1 MGFLTNLL
9 SSLAS
14 TFGSVVMAAVILLVA
29 FIAAGIAKSL
39 VLKLINK
46 TKLNDMLA
54 KVEPAV
60 SGKPG
65 SAKDFIGKLVY
76 LLVFLLF
83 VPGIFSAL
91 GMSSV
96 VSPITGLLNTIWGYI
111 PNILAAAIVLVI
123 GTIIARIVRQLLVPV
138 FDKLN
143 VNKLQEKAGI
153 EVANA
158 DKLSN
163 TLAYI
168 VYVLILIPTVIMALD
183 VLDIHVISDPA
194 MNMLNTLIGFIPN
207 IVIALVLIVI
217 GCMIGKFAGQLVS
230 KLIAAAGLDAKL
242 QELIDSEK
250 VVLSKAV
257 GTVVNAVIVIFF
269 VVEGLNELGL
279 GVLSQVG
286 AVIISYMPAVLAA
299 VLILTACMI
308 FSAMAEKALRK
319 NGFESYAVIVKFAII
334 TVGGFMVLNQLGI
347 ASEIVNSAF
356 ILIMAALAVAFAVA
370 FGIGGREF
378 AANMLKKLDGTA
390 EEAAEEA
397 NTEE

>member
-14 TFGSVVMAAVILLVA
+14 TFGSVIMAAVILLVA

-54 KVEPAV
+54 KVEPSV
-60 SGKPG
+60 SDKPG
-65 SAKDFIGKLVY
+65 SVKDFIGKLVY

-83 VPGIFSAL
+83 VPGIFSVL

-96 VSPITGLLNTIWGYI
+96 VSPITSLLNTVWGYI
-111 PNILAAAIVLVI
+111 PNILAAAIVLII

-143 VNKLQEKAGI
+143 INKLQEKAGI
-153 EVANA
+153 KVSNV

-163 TLAYI
+163 TLAYV

-194 MNMLNTLIGFIPN
+194 VNMLNTLIAFIPN

-217 GCMIGKFAGQLVS
+217 GCMIGKFAGQLVT

-242 QELIDSEK
+242 QELIGSEK
-250 VVLSKAV
+250 VVLSKSV

-279 GVLSQVG
+279 SVLSQVG
-286 AVIISYMPAVLAA
+286 AVVIGYMPAVLAA
-299 VLILTACMI
+299 VLILAACMI

-319 NGFESYAVIVKFAII
+319 NGFEAYAVITKFAII
-334 TVGGFMVLNQLGI
+334 AVGGFMVLNQLGI

-370 FGIGGREF
+370 FGVGGREF
-378 AANMLKKLDGTA
+378 AANVLKKLDGTA
-390 EEAAEEA
+390 EEGAKD
-397 NTEE
+397 TEE

>member
-1 MGFLTNLL
+1 MAFITNFL

-14 TFGSVVMAAVILLVA
+14 TFGSVITAAVILLVA

-46 TKLNDMLA
+46 TKLNEWLA
-54 KVEPAV
+54 NLETTM

-91 GMSSV
+91 GMASV
-96 VSPITGLLNTIWGYI
+96 VSPITNVLNIIWGYI
-111 PNILAAAIVLVI
+111 PNILAAAIVLAI

-158 DKLSN
+158 DKLSY

-183 VLDIHVISDPA
+183 ALDIHVISDPA
-194 MNMLNTLIGFIPN
+194 VSMLNTLIGFIPSI
-207 IVIALVLIVI
+207 IVALVLIVI

-242 QELIDSEK
+242 QDLIDSDK
-250 VVLSKAV
+250 VVLSKSI

-269 VVEGLNELGL
+269 VVEGLNKLGL

-286 AVIISYMPAVLAA
+286 AVIIGYMPAALAA
-299 VLILTACMI
+299 ILILAACMI

-319 NGFESYAVIVKFAII
+319 NGCDTYAVIAKCAII
-334 TVGGFMVLNQLGI
+334 TIGAFMILSQLGI

-378 AANMLKKLDGTA
+378 AANMLKKLEG
-390 EEAAEEA
+390 AAEKETK
-397 NTEE
+397 TEE

>member
-1 MGFLTNLL
+1 MAFITNFL

-14 TFGSVVMAAVILLVA
+14 TFGSVVTAAIILLVA

-39 VLKLINK
+39 VLKLIEK

-65 SAKDFIGKLVY
+65 SAKDFIAKLVY

-96 VSPITGLLNTIWGYI
+96 VSPITNLLNTIWGYV

-158 DKLSN
+158 DKLSY

-194 MNMLNTLIGFIPN
+194 MGMLNTLIGCIPN
-207 IVIALVLIVI
+207 IIIALVLIVI

-230 KLIAAAGLDAKL
+230 KLIGAAGLDAKL
-242 QELIDSEK
+242 QALIDSDK

-257 GTVVNAVIVIFF
+257 GAVVNAVIVIFF

-286 AVIISYMPAVLAA
+286 AVIIGYMPAALAA
-299 VLILTACMI
+299 VLILAACMI

-319 NGFESYAVIVKFAII
+319 NGFDTYAVIAKCAII
-334 TVGGFMVLNQLGI
+334 TIGAFMILSQLGI

-370 FGIGGREF
+370 FGIGGKEF
-378 AANMLKKLDGTA
+378 AANVLKKLENSA
-390 EEAAEEA
+390 EEETKAEK
-397 NTEE
+397 